1 MDTSA
6 ALRFSALARL
16 LAAEARRHGL
26 VVPGFRS
33 PPRLA
38 GVERTIRWSAA
49 GTCMVA
55 VRVRDRDVADV
66 IADMVEGV
74 LVANRLT
81 GHAAEGWRVAL
92 RAAVEQLDA
101 QAA

>member
-6 ALRFSALARL
+6 ALRFSALARE

-26 VVPGFRS
+26 AVPGFRS

-38 GVERTIRWSAA
+38 GVDRTVKWGADGS
-49 GTCMVA
+49 CMVS
-55 VRVRDRDVADV
+55 VRVRDRAVADV

-74 LVANRLT
+74 LVANRLA
-81 GHAAEGWRVAL
+81 GQAAEGWRIAL
-92 RAAVEQLDA
+92 RSALARVDA